1 MCLNVCISSYFGWK
15 SWIDAIVLDELSLF
29 RMIRDALNRKSS
41 NSCWIREGPAVHE
54 QEYLFTSHPDLYM
67 HITLSCLSEKWL
79 TELLFLIAAEGQQ
92 GFNEAQVSGQQ
103 DVVGLTGLQL
113 TGPSGLKIIKPA
125 YLVLQHGRRTDL
137 KLLHFWCWEHETYEA
152 ELF

>member
-1 MCLNVCISSYFGWK
+1 M
-15 SWIDAIVLDELSLF
+15 DAIVLDELSLF

-54 QEYLFTSHPDLYM
+54 QEDSQPDLHM

-103 DVVGLTGLQL
+103 DVVGLAGLQL
-113 TGPSGLKIIKPA
+113 AGPSGLEIIKPA
-125 YLVLQHGRRTDL
+125 YLILQHGRRTNL
-137 KLLHFWCWEHETYEA
+137 KLLHF
-152 ELF
+152 